1 MEGSRLIFFGR
12 SEMRKLTLA
21 LIAGCMSAAMAGAYA
36 ASGSPA
42 DSDKAGRQGPG
53 TAAGEQG
60 AVNPSGADKGGAM
73 GKRGTASGAAA
84 GTGATSSGTGA
95 GASGTG
101 ASATTTTAG
110 SSATAGTGTDEPKAR
125 RSRRA
130 ARAEKG

>member
-1 MEGSRLIFFGR
+1 
-12 SEMRKLTLA
+12 MRKLTLA

-95 GASGTG
+95 GTSGTG
-101 ASATTTTAG
+101 ASATTTTG
-110 SSATAGTGTDEPKAR
+110 SSATASTGTDEPKGR